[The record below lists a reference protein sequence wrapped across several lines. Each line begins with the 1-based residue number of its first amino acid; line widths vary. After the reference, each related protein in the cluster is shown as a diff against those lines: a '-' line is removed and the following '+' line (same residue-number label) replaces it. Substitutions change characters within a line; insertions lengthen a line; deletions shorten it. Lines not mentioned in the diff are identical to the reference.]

1 MVGVPSEKMELSGAG
16 EVHMSGKNADLS
28 DVDIYV
34 DNVKINL
41 EGKELGDV
49 VPADRIAS
57 IDVDKAPGKKSIS
70 ITTKKNAEKAS
81 AKGSMKVEGKV
92 VDEQGEPI
100 VGAAVL
106 IEGTTSGA
114 ITDVDGN
121 FVLSVPSK
129 DAILSV
135 SYIGVATSKVKA
147 QPKLTVTLKSE

>member
-1 MVGVPSEKMELSGAG
+1 M
-16 EVHMSGKNADLS
+16 
-28 DVDIYV
+28 

-57 IDVDKAPGKKSIS
+57 IDVDKTPGKKKSIS

-106 IEGTTSGA
+106 IEGTTSGS